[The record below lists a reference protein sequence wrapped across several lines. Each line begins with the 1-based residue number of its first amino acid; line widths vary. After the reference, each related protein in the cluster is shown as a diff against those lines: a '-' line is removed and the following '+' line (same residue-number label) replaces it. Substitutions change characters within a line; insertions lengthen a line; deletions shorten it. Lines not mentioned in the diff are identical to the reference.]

1 MIQLPA
7 VPAYVAALPRDSR
20 GYPVP
25 AENPWTDGEPDLSR
39 QNFHRS
45 GSLWVESRCAICG
58 FKIQPAEAK
67 YRLFS
72 DDEIGPVIRHN
83 RCTRY
88 DGPGHRACMIFSALV
103 CPFFATP
110 KSPRT
115 QESIHGE
122 EVRGR
127 RRGASA
133 AVIGFRTVYLSVEG
147 EPGDQIARFIYDG
160 IVDMLDFDK
169 PEELRGHLDEEM
181 QKLRAPREGERLY
194 WQRNDAAQRA
204 WNKTTARVRE
214 QGTRIR

>member
-7 VPAYVAALPRDSR
+7 VPAYITALPRDSR

-25 AENPWTDGEPDLSR
+25 AENPWSDGEPDLAR
-39 QNFHRS
+39 QNFHRG
-45 GSLWVESRCAICG
+45 GSLWAQSRCAICG
-58 FKIQPAEAK
+58 FKMEPGEAK
-67 YRLFS
+67 YRLFAE
-72 DDEIGPVIRHN
+72 DEIGAVIRHN

-88 DGPGHRACMIFSALV
+88 DGPGHRACMIFSAMV

-115 QESIHGE
+115 QQTVHGE

-127 RRGASA
+127 RRGTSA
-133 AVIGFRTVYLSVEG
+133 ALIGFQTVYLTVEG
-147 EPGDQIARFIYDG
+147 EPGDQIARFVYDG
-160 IVDMLDFDK
+160 ITDMLDFEK
-169 PEELRGHLDEEM
+169 PEELRPHLEDAM
-181 QKLRAPREGERLY
+181 KALRSPREGDRLY

-204 WNKTTARVRE
+204 WAKTTARVMQ